1 MYLLDTNVLMHLAN
15 RSDGHENIRERMKS
29 LRKSD
34 FAISAITATELWH
47 KTLNT
52 TASKRARNE
61 LAALLNGVRVM
72 PFKGDAAGYGGLL
85 LLHGREKGKPVGWP
99 DTMLAAHAL
108 ALDATVVTDNTKDFA
123 RSGCKLENW
132 RS

>member
-15 RSDGHENIRERMKS
+15 RTAGHEQIREKLKS

-34 FAISAITATELWH
+34 FAISAITAIELWQ
-47 KTLNT
+47 KTLT
-52 TASKRARNE
+52 PTAPKRGREE
-61 LAALLNGVRVM
+61 LAALLNALRIL

-85 LLHGREKGKPVGWP
+85 LQQTREKGKPVGWP

-108 ALDATVVTDNTKDFA
+108 ALDATVVTDNTKDFV
-123 RSGCKLENW
+123 RSGCRLENW
-132 RS
+132 RA

>member
-1 MYLLDTNVLMHLAN
+1 MYLLDINVLMHLAN
-15 RSDGHENIRERMKS
+15 RTEGHENIRERMKS

-34 FAISAITATELWH
+34 FSISAITAIELWQ
-47 KTLNT
+47 KTLNAK
-52 TASKRARNE
+52 ASKRARDE
-61 LAALLNGVRVM
+61 LAALLNSLRIL
-72 PFKGDAAGYGGLL
+72 PFRGDAAGYGGLL
-85 LLHGREKGKPVGWP
+85 LLHSREKGKPVGWP

-108 ALDATVVTDNTKDFA
+108 ALDATVVTDNTKDFV